1 MDKKLYLSVENEGL
15 RQCINT
21 LRTALKVMRRNF
33 DTANR
38 KLRSLTREHSK
49 CPDKRK
55 IMFLYRWLS
64 FIISGFCCE
73 GHINATSFE
82 RQECL
87 RHLDEFIDYII
98 SNFHEIWNILRWSHF
113 CYNYLISVRLLRQR
127 VGRERRR
134 SGRLLTALRASR
146 SDLKAYRS
154 YVKHLLRRIDY
165 LRRR

>member
-87 RHLDEFIDYII
+87 RHLDEFIDYVI

-113 CYNYLISVRLLRQR
+113 LLQLFNFSPFVETKSWERKEEEWTIAFCFEGFQKWFESLSFIRQT
-127 VGRERRR
+127 
-134 SGRLLTALRASR
+134 SA
-146 SDLKAYRS
+146 
-154 YVKHLLRRIDY
+154 
-165 LRRR
+165 